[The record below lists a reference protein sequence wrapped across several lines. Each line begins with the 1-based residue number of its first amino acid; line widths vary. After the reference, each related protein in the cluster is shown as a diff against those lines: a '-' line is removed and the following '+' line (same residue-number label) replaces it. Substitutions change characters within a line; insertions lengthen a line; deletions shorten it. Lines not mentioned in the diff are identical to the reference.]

1 MRRFTAMQHFIR
13 NLKRIRTE
21 RGLTQVQLAEKL
33 GTTQGNISRL
43 LSGVE
48 DVTLSRCEKIAEA
61 LGIPIIELIV
71 EPKRHKKAE
80 QQVA

>member
-1 MRRFTAMQHFIR
+1 MQIFIA
-13 NLKRIRTE
+13 NLERIRTE

-43 LSGVE
+43 LSGGE
-48 DVTLSRCEKIAEA
+48 EVTLSRCEKIAEA
-61 LGIPIIELIV
+61 LGIEVAELV
-71 EPKRHKKAE
+71 TAPNRQRKPE